1 MKRMPAPLTTL
12 AEAHALEGRAT
23 VVPVDGDGGPVVW
36 RLWGPA
42 DGAPTLLL
50 HGGAGSW
57 THWVRN
63 IDALVARGRR
73 VIVPDIPGFGDS
85 ARPAGAQDADDLLPV
100 LEAGLAQIVGARSLD
115 AVGFSFGGLT
125 ATLWAAA
132 HPARFAHIV
141 LVGAPA
147 LSDERL
153 PALPLRAWHG
163 LGEAEARAAHRHNLR
178 VLMLANESSI
188 DELAVT
194 IHGANVSR
202 DRLRRRRLMLTDVVA
217 RTLPTLRC
225 AVSGIWGGQD
235 VLYRAGRMQLVHDV
249 LGRAPGFRQVVV
261 LPGAGHWVA
270 YEAAAEFDA
279 ALAALL

>member
-1 MKRMPAPLTTL
+1 MSPTIHDL
-12 AEAHALEGRAT
+12 AALHALEAQSHMLKT
-23 VVPVDGDGGPVVW
+23 PSGDGTMVW
-36 RLWGPA
+36 RLWGEGEPV
-42 DGAPTLLL
+42 LLL

-63 IDALVARGRR
+63 IGALAARGLQ

-85 ARPAGAQDADDLLPV
+85 ARPPGAQDADDLLPT
-100 LEAGLAQIVGARSLD
+100 LEDGLQQVVGARAVA

-132 HPARFAHIV
+132 RPARFAHVV

-153 PALPLRAWHG
+153 APLPLRPWHG
-163 LGEAEARAAHRHNLR
+163 LDEAATRAAHRHNLR
-178 VLMLANESSI
+178 VLMLAHDASI
-188 DELAVT
+188 DELAVA

-225 AVSGIWGGQD
+225 TVSGIWGGLD
-235 VLYRAGRMQLVHDV
+235 VLYRAGRLQLVHDV
-249 LGRAPGFRQVVV
+249 LGRAPGFRRVVV
-261 LPGAGHWVA
+261 LPDAGHWVA
-270 YEAAAEFDA
+270 YEAASAFDA
-279 ALAALL
+279 ELAALL